1 MKSKKWQKYMGGMM
15 AGVMTFSIL
24 GTTLAVPVQ
33 AASYE
38 SSWSQRDSDHEME
51 QEQRRHDQ
59 RIQEIEAERQRQ
71 EQLQREKDRQEQER
85 RDRYDRERA
94 ERESYDH
101 GRYQSREERDREARE
116 RQEAHDKKVQTNR
129 TIGAIAAGAIIG
141 AIIAHNS

>member
-1 MKSKKWQKYMGGMM
+1 MKSKKWQKYMAGMM

-38 SSWSQRDSDHEME
+38 SGWNQRDSDRDME

-94 ERESYDH
+94 ERDRYDREH
-101 GRYQSREERDREARE
+101 YQSREERDREARE

-129 TIGAIAAGAIIG
+129 TIGAVAAGAIIG